1 MNRERYSK
9 YMIIDTIT
17 SNIVGGEMKMIE
29 ISSLINILNQT
40 YETQVRRQKD
50 GSINIILMK

>member
-50 GSINIILMK
+50 GSINIILM

>member
-1 MNRERYSK
+1 
-9 YMIIDTIT
+9 MIIDTIT